1 MENMCR
7 PCAAKNDGSILS
19 QCFQYFPMNTIRQ
32 NNINKGM
39 QRHAKFVIYWG
50 LKSSCSDKTVVESW
64 CCLRDSIPDPQL
76 HILPANSC
84 RFKRVSSNTLN
95 KALLIGL
102 EVWWAKVLSQWIWS
116 TLIMFIFYWGLQS
129 FCSDKIVVE
138 SLYCLR
144 DLIPDPQFHMVP
156 ANSCRLKRVSPK
168 HIKQHYW

>member
-1 MENMCR
+1 MM
-7 PCAAKNDGSILS
+7 AAFCHNVSNI
-19 QCFQYFPMNTIRQ
+19 FQWTQ
-32 NNINKGM
+32 SDKTTLTKACKGM
-39 QRHAKFVIYWG
+39 QSLSFTEVLSHRVLIRPLLSRGVAWEIQFQTPSSIYF
-50 LKSSCSDKTVVESW
+50 
-64 CCLRDSIPDPQL
+64 L
-76 HILPANSC
+76 HLPANSC

-138 SLYCLR
+138 SLCCLR